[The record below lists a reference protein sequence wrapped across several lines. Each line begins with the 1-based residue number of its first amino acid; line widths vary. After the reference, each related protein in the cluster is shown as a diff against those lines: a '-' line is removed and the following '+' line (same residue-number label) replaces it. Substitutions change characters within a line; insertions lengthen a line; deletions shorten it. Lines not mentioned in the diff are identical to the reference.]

1 MMPEPAKAMEP
12 QSVTVAKSSPSN
24 LLRAVLQRVTSISRS
39 RVWRKR
45 RGLRVCETL
54 SLGNRGY
61 LAVVSYRRYEFLV
74 GGTANSISLL
84 AQLPGKA
91 AAELEDREDDEAA
104 R

>member
-1 MMPEPAKAMEP
+1 MLQPGSATNPQGATAAK
-12 QSVTVAKSSPSN
+12 PSALD
-24 LLRAVLQRVTSISRS
+24 LLRSVLGRMTSISRS

-45 RGLRVCETL
+45 RRLRVCETL

-61 LAVVSYRRYEFLV
+61 LAVVSYRRQEFLV

-84 AQLPGKA
+84 AQLPGDNNA
-91 AAELEDREDDEAA
+91 TEREDREGGEPA